1 MTAQDLHDALNLL
14 PSDLIT
20 AADRVRTASAP
31 KAVRWRKWV
40 SLAAVLAL
48 VMGTTLVFQRNI
60 GFDSLK
66 GASAA
71 PESAMQQAPAA
82 APMVPAP
89 AEDEAAADEMIPE
102 EPAAEAPKESANTT
116 NSTAM
121 GGDEKAME
129 EELMIDHSHRFAEK
143 EQTVDDPVEGY
154 CGNMLTTIYLDE
166 MNFTLAGSYS
176 VAITDILINLD
187 YDKDQI
193 CRCMAEFTVD
203 TETLAGIQ
211 VNLTQGF
218 ARCEKGQAALTEEQA
233 QILQDI
239 IDSLE

>member
-82 APMVPAP
+82 APMAPAP
-89 AEDEAAADEMIPE
+89 VEDEADEMIPE
-102 EPAAEAPKESANTT
+102 EPAAEAPKEWGGTT
-116 NSTAM
+116 NSTAK
-121 GGDEKAME
+121 GGDEKPME
-129 EELMIDHSHRFAEK
+129 EELMIDHSHRFAEGG
-143 EQTVDDPVEGY
+143 EEGRSTGAY
-154 CGNMLTTIYLDE
+154 CGNMLTTVYLEE
-166 MNFTLAGSYS
+166 MNFTLAGRDS
-176 VAITDILINLD
+176 VTITDILANLD
-187 YDKDQI
+187 YDPDAV
-193 CRCMAEFTVD
+193 CRCVAEFTVD
-203 TETLAGIQ
+203 TELLSGIH

>member
-31 KAVRWRKWV
+31 KAVHWRKWV

-82 APMVPAP
+82 APMAPAP
-89 AEDEAAADEMIPE
+89 VEDEADEMIPE
-102 EPAAEAPKESANTT
+102 EPAAEVPVESGSSSVSA
-116 NSTAM
+116 SM

-129 EELMIDHSHRFAEK
+129 EELMIDHSHRFAEGG
-143 EQTVDDPVEGY
+143 EEGRSTGAY
-154 CGNMLTTIYLDE
+154 CGNMLTTVYLEE
-166 MNFTLAGSYS
+166 MNFTLAGRDS
-176 VAITDILINLD
+176 VTITDILANLD
-187 YDKDQI
+187 YDPDAV

-233 QILQDI
+233 QSLREI
-239 IDSLE
+239 IDRLQ

>member
-82 APMVPAP
+82 APMAPAP
-89 AEDEAAADEMIPE
+89 VEDEADEMIPE

-129 EELMIDHSHRFAEK
+129 EEFMIDHSHRFAEGG
-143 EQTVDDPVEGY
+143 EEGRSTGAY
-154 CGNMLTTIYLDE
+154 CGNMLTTVYLEE
-166 MNFTLAGSYS
+166 MNFTLAGRDS
-176 VAITDILINLD
+176 VTITDILANLD
-187 YDKDQI
+187 YDPDAV
-193 CRCMAEFTVD
+193 CRCVAEFTVD
-203 TETLAGIQ
+203 TELLSGIH

>member
-71 PESAMQQAPAA
+71 PESAMQQAPA
-82 APMVPAP
+82 PV
-89 AEDEAAADEMIPE
+89 EDEADEMIPE

-129 EELMIDHSHRFAEK
+129 EELMIDHSHRFAEGG
-143 EQTVDDPVEGY
+143 EEGRSTGAY
-154 CGNMLTTIYLDE
+154 CGNMLTTVYLE
-166 MNFTLAGSYS
+166 KMNFTLAGSDS
-176 VAITDILINLD
+176 VKITDILANLD
-187 YDKDQI
+187 YDPDAV
-193 CRCMAEFTVD
+193 CRCVAEFTVD
-203 TETLAGIQ
+203 TELLSGIH

-233 QILQDI
+233 QSLREI
-239 IDSLE
+239 IDRLQ

>member
-82 APMVPAP
+82 APMAPAP
-89 AEDEAAADEMIPE
+89 VEDEADEMIPE
-102 EPAAEAPKESANTT
+102 EPAAEAPKEWGGTT
-116 NSTAM
+116 NSTAK
-121 GGDEKAME
+121 GGDEKPME
-129 EELMIDHSHRFAEK
+129 EELMIDHSHRFAEGG
-143 EQTVDDPVEGY
+143 EEGRSTGAY
-154 CGNMLTTIYLDE
+154 CGNMLTTVYLEE
-166 MNFTLAGSYS
+166 MNFTLAGRDS
-176 VAITDILINLD
+176 VTITDILANLD
-187 YDKDQI
+187 YDPDAV

>member
-48 VMGTTLVFQRNI
+48 VMGTTLVFQRNM

-82 APMVPAP
+82 APMAPAP
-89 AEDEAAADEMIPE
+89 VEDEADEMIPE
-102 EPAAEAPKESANTT
+102 EPAAEAPKESGSTT

-129 EELMIDHSHRFAEK
+129 EELMIDHSHRFAEGG
-143 EQTVDDPVEGY
+143 EEGRCTGAY
-154 CGNMLTTIYLDE
+154 CGNMLTTVYLE
-166 MNFTLAGSYS
+166 KMNFTLAGRDS
-176 VAITDILINLD
+176 VTITDILANLD
-187 YDKDQI
+187 YDPDAV

-203 TETLAGIQ
+203 TELLSGIH

>member
-31 KAVRWRKWV
+31 KAVRWRKWM

-82 APMVPAP
+82 APMAPAP
-89 AEDEAAADEMIPE
+89 VEDEADEMIPE

-121 GGDEKAME
+121 GGNEKAME
-129 EELMIDHSHRFAEK
+129 EELMIDHSHRFAEGG
-143 EQTVDDPVEGY
+143 EEGRSTGAY

-166 MNFTLAGSYS
+166 MNFTLAGSDS
-176 VAITDILINLD
+176 VKITDILANLD
-187 YDKDQI
+187 YDPDAV
-193 CRCMAEFTVD
+193 CRCVAEFTVD
-203 TETLAGIQ
+203 TELLSGIH

-233 QILQDI
+233 QSLREI
-239 IDSLE
+239 IDRLQ

>member
-82 APMVPAP
+82 APMAPAP
-89 AEDEAAADEMIPE
+89 VEDEADEMIPE

-121 GGDEKAME
+121 GGDEKPME
-129 EELMIDHSHRFAEK
+129 EELMIDHSHRFAEGG
-143 EQTVDDPVEGY
+143 EEGRSTGAY
-154 CGNMLTTIYLDE
+154 CGNMLTTVYLEE
-166 MNFTLAGSYS
+166 MNFTLAGRDS
-176 VAITDILINLD
+176 VTITDILANLD
-187 YDKDQI
+187 YDPDAV
-193 CRCMAEFTVD
+193 CRCVAEFTVD
-203 TETLAGIQ
+203 TELLSGIH

>member
-82 APMVPAP
+82 ASMAPAP
-89 AEDEAAADEMIPE
+89 VEDEADEMIPE

-121 GGDEKAME
+121 GGDEKPME
-129 EELMIDHSHRFAEK
+129 EELMIDHSHRFAEGG
-143 EQTVDDPVEGY
+143 EEGRSTGAY
-154 CGNMLTTIYLDE
+154 CGNMLTTVYLE
-166 MNFTLAGSYS
+166 KMNFTLAGSDS
-176 VAITDILINLD
+176 VTITDILANLD
-187 YDKDQI
+187 YDPDAV
-193 CRCMAEFTVD
+193 CSCVAEFTVD
-203 TETLAGIQ
+203 TELLSGIH

-218 ARCEKGQAALTEEQA
+218 ARCEKGQAALTEEQT

-239 IDSLE
+239 IDNLQ

>member
-71 PESAMQQAPAA
+71 PESAMQQAPA
-82 APMVPAP
+82 PV
-89 AEDEAAADEMIPE
+89 EDEADEMIPE

-129 EELMIDHSHRFAEK
+129 EELMIDHSHRFAEGG
-143 EQTVDDPVEGY
+143 EEGRSTGAY
-154 CGNMLTTIYLDE
+154 CGNMLTTVYLE
-166 MNFTLAGSYS
+166 KMNFTLAGSDS
-176 VAITDILINLD
+176 VTITDILANLD
-187 YDKDQI
+187 YDPDAV
-193 CRCMAEFTVD
+193 CRCVAEFTVD
-203 TETLAGIQ
+203 TELLSGIH

-233 QILQDI
+233 QSLREI
-239 IDSLE
+239 IDRLQ

>member
-31 KAVRWRKWV
+31 KAVRWHKWV

-82 APMVPAP
+82 APMAPAP
-89 AEDEAAADEMIPE
+89 VEDEADEMIPE

-129 EELMIDHSHRFAEK
+129 EELMIDHSHRFAEGG
-143 EQTVDDPVEGY
+143 EEGRSTGAY
-154 CGNMLTTIYLDE
+154 CGNMLTTVYLEE
-166 MNFTLAGSYS
+166 MNFTLAGRDS
-176 VAITDILINLD
+176 VTITDILANLD
-187 YDKDQI
+187 YDPDAV
-193 CRCMAEFTVD
+193 CRCVAEFTVD
-203 TETLAGIQ
+203 TELLSGIH

>member
-31 KAVRWRKWV
+31 KAVRWRNWV

-60 GFDSLK
+60 GLDTMK
-66 GASAA
+66 QESAA
-71 PESAMQQAPAA
+71 AQAPAA
-82 APMVPAP
+82 AAPMAPAP
-89 AEDEAAADEMIPE
+89 TEDEVAADEAIPE

-121 GGDEKAME
+121 GGDEKPME
-129 EELMIDHSHRFAEK
+129 EELMIDHSHRFAEGG
-143 EQTVDDPVEGY
+143 EEGRSTGAY
-154 CGNMLTTIYLDE
+154 CGNMLTTVYLEE
-166 MNFTLAGSYS
+166 MNFTLAGRDS
-176 VAITDILINLD
+176 VTITDILANLD
-187 YDKDQI
+187 YDPDAV
-193 CRCMAEFTVD
+193 CRCVAEFTVD
-203 TETLAGIQ
+203 TELLSGIH

-218 ARCEKGQAALTEEQA
+218 ARCEKGQAALTEEQT

>member
-82 APMVPAP
+82 APMAPAP
-89 AEDEAAADEMIPE
+89 VEDEADEMIPE

-129 EELMIDHSHRFAEK
+129 EELMIDHSHRFAEGG
-143 EQTVDDPVEGY
+143 EEGRSTGAY
-154 CGNMLTTIYLDE
+154 CGNMLTTVYLEE
-166 MNFTLAGSYS
+166 MNFTLAGRDS
-176 VAITDILINLD
+176 VTITDILANLD
-187 YDKDQI
+187 YDPDAV
-193 CRCMAEFTVD
+193 CRCVAEFTVD
-203 TETLAGIQ
+203 TELLSSIH

>member
-82 APMVPAP
+82 APMAPAP
-89 AEDEAAADEMIPE
+89 VEDEADEMIPE

-121 GGDEKAME
+121 GGDEKPTE
-129 EELMIDHSHRFAEK
+129 EELMIDHSHRFAEGG
-143 EQTVDDPVEGY
+143 EEGRSTGAY
-154 CGNMLTTIYLDE
+154 CGNMLTTVYLE
-166 MNFTLAGSYS
+166 KMNFTLAGSDS
-176 VAITDILINLD
+176 VTITDILANLD
-187 YDKDQI
+187 YDPDAV
-193 CRCMAEFTVD
+193 CRCVAEFTVD
-203 TETLAGIQ
+203 TELLSGIH